1 MPNFTSYVETEVDLE
16 IEIDEFIDHCSSKDI
31 KEIIDVLIKDGHL
44 PKNIIHTDDTKTTYS
59 EKMWCETLEK
69 LRLNRFLLT
78 NEEIE
83 TIEKMANRF

>member
-1 MPNFTSYVETEVDLE
+1 MPNFTSYVETDVDVE
-16 IEIDEFIDHCSSKDI
+16 IEIDEFIGHCSLEDI

-44 PKNIIHTDDTKTTYS
+44 PKNIIRTDDTKTTHS
-59 EKMWCETLEK
+59 EMMWSETLEK

-83 TIEKMANRF
+83 TVEKMANRF